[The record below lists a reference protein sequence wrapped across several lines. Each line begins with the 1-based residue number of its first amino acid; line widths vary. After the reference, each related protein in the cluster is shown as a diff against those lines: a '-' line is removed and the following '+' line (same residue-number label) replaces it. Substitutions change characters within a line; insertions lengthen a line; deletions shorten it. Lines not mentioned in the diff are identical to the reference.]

1 MHRRTPLALA
11 AFALVMA
18 SVSAARAGD
27 LDLEDDDAPPAS
39 TTPPPAPPKA
49 RTYTL
54 AECLAF
60 ADRNHPNIWAARARV
75 GFARAQYDEAKWI
88 PFFQLS
94 ASATTGIIPQITGTV
109 GYASANPLAVN
120 PTFAAGY
127 EPFFRFNI
135 DYTLPLYTFGKITA
149 GREAAE
155 ANVRLQEWDMERNRQ
170 LVRMDVRRAYF
181 GVMAARD
188 GRYLIKE
195 VQGKVE
201 RAIDDI
207 TKKLEKKEPGY
218 DELDKLRLELYR
230 DEIIARGGDAV
241 KGETYGMAALR
252 FLTGIQTDFDVPDEP
267 LKRPTVPI
275 APVVSYL
282 ATARLFRPEVS
293 MARAGIE
300 ARKGQLALQR
310 ARFFPDIGLGL
321 TAAYSVAPSVVTQSN
336 INGAFNWNYFYYG
349 FGLGVRWNLDLL
361 PNAARVAQVESQLE
375 EARALERLALG
386 GVAVEVEN
394 AYATVT
400 EAKNREER
408 WDHAEHKT
416 KQWIVDTQAAID
428 LGTKDERALLEPLRW
443 YVNVKFEHNR
453 ALMDL
458 NIAMS
463 ELARVSGWDS
473 AAPTGP
479 AR

>member
-1 MHRRTPLALA
+1 MRFRLAFLVA
-11 AFALVMA
+11 AAA
-18 SVSAARAGD
+18 ISVPMLARAGD
-27 LDLEDDDAPPAS
+27 LDLEDDGPA
-39 TTPPPAPPKA
+39 TPPPAAPAAKA

-54 AECLAF
+54 SECLAL

-75 GFARAQYDEAKWI
+75 GFARGQYDEAKWI
-88 PFFQLS
+88 PWFQW
-94 ASATTGIIPQITGTV
+94 SATAQGGILPQIGGTV
-109 GYASANPLAVN
+109 GYTAANPLSIN
-120 PTFAAGY
+120 PTFIGGY
-127 EPFFRFNI
+127 EPFFQFRV

-155 ANVRLQEWDMERNRQ
+155 ANVRLQEWDMEKFRQ

-188 GRYLIKE
+188 GRYLVKE
-195 VQGKVE
+195 VQAKIE
-201 RAIDDI
+201 KAIADI
-207 TKKLEKKEPGY
+207 TKRLEKNEAGY
-218 DELDKLRLELYR
+218 DEVDRMRLELYR

-252 FLTGIQTDFDVPDEP
+252 FMTGVQSDFDIPDEP
-267 LKRPTVPI
+267 IPRPTVPI

-282 ATARLFRPEVS
+282 ATARLFRPEVA
-293 MARAGIE
+293 MARAGIA
-300 ARKGQLALQR
+300 ARKAQLDLQR
-310 ARFFPDIGLGL
+310 ARFFPDFGLGL
-321 TAAYSVAPSVVTQSN
+321 SAGYSVAPSVVPQSN
-336 INGAFNWNYFYYG
+336 INGALNWNYFYYG
-349 FGLGVRWNLDLL
+349 FGIGMRWNLDLL

-375 EARALERLALG
+375 ETRALERLALG

-394 AYATVT
+394 AYASVV

-416 KQWIVDTQAAID
+416 KQWIVDVQSAMD
-428 LGTKDERALLEPLRW
+428 LGTKDERALMEPLRW
-443 YVNVKFEHNR
+443 YVNTKFEHNR

-458 NIAMS
+458 NIALS

-473 AAPTGP
+473 AAPVG
-479 AR
+479 R